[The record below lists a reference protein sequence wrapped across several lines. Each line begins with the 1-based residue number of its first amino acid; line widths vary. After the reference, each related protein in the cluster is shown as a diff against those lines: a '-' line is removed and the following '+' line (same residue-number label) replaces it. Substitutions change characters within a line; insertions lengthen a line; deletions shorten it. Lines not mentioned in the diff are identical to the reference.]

1 MRRSC
6 KHINI
11 RDPKTV
17 YPWVRECIDRH
28 KERDDFRR
36 LLINVGGM
44 DPAEY
49 YRAMRENLDEPF
61 DGPSMRIAIAA
72 TQGISRRD
80 LRLSRPRI
88 KERVDGSSG
97 KLRKIGRE
105 SAMQQ
110 VYDHIADKSCGEIWR
125 RRIVDQQFSSR
136 KGYGTVAGAHY
147 LRDKKQADNRAAR
160 WAAAHG
166 QRYSKRMR
174 YHVKLDIRQC
184 FRLDPA

>member
-110 VYDHIADKSCGEIWR
+110 VYDHIADKSWPGPTISETKSRRTTGRPGGRPPMDSGTPSGCG
-125 RRIVDQQFSSR
+125 
-136 KGYGTVAGAHY
+136 T
-147 LRDKKQADNRAAR
+147 
-160 WAAAHG
+160 
-166 QRYSKRMR
+166 M
-174 YHVKLDIRQC
+174 
-184 FRLDPA
+184 